1 MPNDKGKKRVEDD
14 NGDVHE
20 PLARAKRVRVSQ
32 ACNECRKKKE
42 RCDGVQPRC
51 GPCSSLDRTCCFDAQ
66 PRRRGLPTGYVRAV
80 EVLLGLMFHSIDG
93 IEHCA
98 TSILRGE
105 TSLPAFNREQP
116 SFSPVTSLA
125 DSWRRSGTMKE
136 LERLLAGVDPG
147 DECELSTRDLYE
159 KLEGAFMNRLIVDNN
174 CYTRI
179 ELPSPHRITS
189 PPVSEQLAPDLAPE
203 TPSPVLPVAYS
214 TPSVPFLPDYN
225 EPMDLPHD
233 WSRLLERYFTDTH
246 TWFPVAP
253 KHDLLRQA
261 FSIANSISDME
272 GQKCV
277 VSDGDRA
284 AVFATLA
291 YACYRDA
298 LSVYDTPGQFGDL
311 LDPSEKA
318 QHEPPSLSLAK
329 RLQNEASSVLTKGK
343 ERSDYDSGHVQALL
357 VLTILQIDQGLLKQA
372 WITIGQAVY
381 VAVILNIIPAS
392 QRSSHVVIDDKLRRL
407 FLGIYILETL
417 IAYTLERRP
426 YLQRSD
432 LAKIGPLPVDSIEE
446 WEAWRPLDT
455 QDSSTRNRT
464 HTPGRSLSTFNT
476 FLDLVT
482 LLNNQAHGLSSLSET
497 LGHFQSWRTIQPQSR
512 RNAIVALN
520 AVSIDTPPQI
530 LNITLASL
538 SIDAMLQIKC
548 VLQESSPDP
557 ALPSAIPASAHRSL
571 ETIAK
576 HRRLVK
582 ASQACPLMTV
592 YLSMIGSHMNMHEK
606 PYALSA
612 VQQQP
617 GFIHQSTGLTNSEKS
632 LDYLQFP
639 TPASCTI
646 SAQPMLP
653 ITSELL
659 AS

>member
-1 MPNDKGKKRVEDD
+1 MTSDKGKKRVEDD
-14 NGDVHE
+14 NSDVHE
-20 PLARAKRVRVSQ
+20 PLLRTKRVRVSQ

-51 GPCSSLDRTCCFDAQ
+51 GPCSTLNRTCCFDAQ

-80 EVLLGLMFHSIDG
+80 EVLLGLMLHSIDG

-105 TSLPAFNREQP
+105 ISLPAWNRESP
-116 SFSPVTSLA
+116 SSSPVNSLA

-147 DECELSTRDLYE
+147 DECELPTRDLYE
-159 KLEGAFMNRLIVDNN
+159 KLEGAFMNRLVVDKN
-174 CYTRI
+174 CNTRI
-179 ELPSPHRITS
+179 QLPSPHRTTS
-189 PPVSEQLAPDLAPE
+189 PPISEQLAPNMAPN
-203 TPSPVLPVAYS
+203 TPSPILPV
-214 TPSVPFLPDYN
+214 PSPSPPVPLLRDYN
-225 EPMDLPHD
+225 EPIGLPHD
-233 WSRLLERYFTDTH
+233 WSHLLERYFTDTH

-261 FSIANSISDME
+261 FSLANSSSEVE
-272 GQKCV
+272 GQGCA

-298 LSVYDTPGQFGDL
+298 LSVNDTPEQFGDL
-311 LDPSEKA
+311 LNPSEEA
-318 QHEPPSLSLAK
+318 QQEPSSLSLAK
-329 RLQNEASSVLTKGK
+329 RLQNEALSNLAKAK

-357 VLTILQIDQGLLKQA
+357 VLTVLQIDQGLLKQA
-372 WITIGQAVY
+372 WTTIGQAVY
-381 VAVILNIIPAS
+381 VAVILNVIPPS
-392 QRSSHVVIDDKLRRL
+392 QRSSHVMIDDKLRRL

-417 IAYTLERRP
+417 MAYTLERRP

-432 LAKIGPLPVDSIEE
+432 LAKIGPLPVESIEE

-455 QDSSTRNRT
+455 QDLSSRIRT

-497 LGHFQSWRTIQPQSR
+497 MGHFQTWKTIQPQSR
-512 RNAIVALN
+512 RNAIAALD

-538 SIDAMLQIKC
+538 SIDAMLQIKYA
-548 VLQESSPDP
+548 P
-557 ALPSAIPASAHRSL
+557 PSAIPTSAHQSL
-571 ETIAK
+571 ETIVRHK
-576 HRRLVK
+576 RLVK
-582 ASQACPLMTV
+582 TSQTCPLMAI
-592 YLSMIGSHMNMHEK
+592 YLSLIGSHMDMHK
-606 PYALSA
+606 KSDALPAIQKQS
-612 VQQQP
+612 V
-617 GFIHQSTGLTNSEKS
+617 FIDRFTGLTNSEKS

-646 SAQPMLP
+646 SAQPVVP
-653 ITSELL
+653 NTSELS